1 MSDPSQT
8 PDPEAAEPWYKD
20 GLHFRCT
27 QCGHCCT
34 GTPGHVWVDEDE
46 IAAIAEYLDKPV
58 GEIRLMHSRRVGSR
72 VSLNEYANGD
82 CIYFDGATRGCTIY
96 PVRPKQ
102 CQTWPFWNSSL
113 RSEADWKAVQKEC
126 PGAGHGDF
134 VPLEE
139 IEIRASQI
147 DL

>member
-1 MSDPSQT
+1 MSDSPPTSDADS
-8 PDPEAAEPWYKD
+8 PEPWYGD

-27 QCGHCCT
+27 ECGNCCT
-34 GTPGHVWVDEDE
+34 GAPGTVWVDEDE
-46 IAAIAEYLDKPV
+46 INALAAFLGKPV
-58 GEIRLMHSRRVGSR
+58 GEIRLMHTRRVGRR

-82 CIYFDGATRGCTIY
+82 CIYFDGEKRGCTVY
-96 PVRPKQ
+96 SVRPKQ
-102 CQTWPFWNSSL
+102 CRTWPFWNSNL
-113 RSEADWKAVQKEC
+113 RSESDWKAIQKEC